1 MLHTHTHAAC
11 TMLHADDARTMLHM
25 LPMQCC
31 MGTRHTC
38 TDNTR
43 GQQEGYDLSP
53 VRDLPEG
60 LYQVVA
66 VTAGITQGDGRTSWH
81 RRRS

>member
-1 MLHTHTHAAC
+1 
-11 TMLHADDARTMLHM
+11 MLHADDARTMLHM

-60 LYQVVA
+60 LYQVATVLQLQHQLQQPP
-66 VTAGITQGDGRTSWH
+66 GPDH
-81 RRRS
+81 L